1 MPKLLLIDA
10 IVEGKSI
17 NVSKLVFILFTLISI
32 VILYM
37 VSAFNDD
44 NYVQKF
50 LPTIIVRTNLLG
62 FARKISDVAIALSNA
77 LCVFVIVL
85 IASNKRQLG
94 LNVFK
99 AIKSLIPA
107 SEINL
112 NKFQLRKLKKLCN
125 GLVKWCNQARMATI
139 ASCGF
144 IICTPLF
151 LVRQPS
157 SQQFWLLVSAQF
169 LILLDLFLVT
179 SILLPPLVHLGVVCY
194 YFRIRIQKLR
204 TFGFL
209 VKTITN
215 NRKNQNLLQNLLKSH
230 NGLCR
235 DIADYNKFW
244 NWFYF
249 AALLFMVPNSL
260 FVLHCLLFGKL
271 EFHMFLGYLVCF
283 VITGVY
289 VFVIGVLFADIA
301 FKIKKSRNQL
311 LFIINKSINSLRLS
325 TWLKTLNSL
334 ERIESRKV
342 GFTCGNLYYVSY
354 ATVFKV
360 ALKYLRFLL
369 LTHLKSLSST

>member
-1 MPKLLLIDA
+1 MSKLLLIDA
-10 IVEGKSI
+10 IVEGKSV
-17 NVSKLVFILFTLISI
+17 NVSKLVFVRFILISI

-37 VSAFNDD
+37 ISAFNDD
-44 NYVQKF
+44 NYAQRF
-50 LPTIIVRTNLLG
+50 LPTIIARTNLLG
-62 FARKISDVAIALSNA
+62 FARKISDLAIALSNA
-77 LCVFVIVL
+77 LCVFIIAL

-94 LNVFK
+94 LDVFK
-99 AIKSLIPA
+99 AINSLIPA
-107 SEINL
+107 SKINL
-112 NKFQLRKLKKLCN
+112 NEFQLRKLKKICN
-125 GLVKWCNQARMATI
+125 GLVKCCDQARFATI
-139 ASCGF
+139 ITCGF

-157 SQQFWLLVSAQF
+157 NQQFWLLLSAQF

-179 SILLPPLVHLGVVCY
+179 SIILPPLVHLGVVCY
-194 YFRIRIQKLR
+194 YFRIRIQKLKIF
-204 TFGFL
+204 TLL
-209 VKTITN
+209 VKTITK
-215 NRKNQNLLQNLLKSH
+215 RKSQNFLKNLLKSQ
-230 NGLCR
+230 NALCR
-235 DIADYNKFW
+235 DIVDYNKFW

-271 EFHMFLGYLVCF
+271 EPYMFLGYLVCF

-311 LFIINKSINSLRLS
+311 LFIINNNLKNMRLS
-325 TWLKTLNSL
+325 TCLKTLNSL
-334 ERIESRKV
+334 ERIESRKI

-369 LTHLKSLSST
+369 LTHLKSLSSV